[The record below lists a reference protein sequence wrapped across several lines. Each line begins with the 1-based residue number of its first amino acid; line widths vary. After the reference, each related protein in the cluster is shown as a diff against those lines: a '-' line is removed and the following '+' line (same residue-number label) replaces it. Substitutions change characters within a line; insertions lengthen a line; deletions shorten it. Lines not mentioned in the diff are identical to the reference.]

1 MGHSGGFGASG
12 LRVSTVLWVIL
23 EGGAV
28 SAAANSIR
36 KVATR
41 LEHIYAYVV
50 KIGGRIRWVN
60 FLNALNRK
68 FRATAHNDTD
78 WTA

>member
-1 MGHSGGFGASG
+1 MGLRG

-23 EGGAV
+23 EDGAV
-28 SAAANSIR
+28 SAATNSIR

-41 LEHIYAYVV
+41 FEHIYAYVV

-60 FLNALNRK
+60 LLNTLN
-68 FRATAHNDTD
+68 
-78 WTA
+78 